1 MRELALTAR
10 ACAEIQDHAAGSL
23 LAEEA
28 GGVVTDVLG
37 KPLDF
42 GQGRT
47 LRANKGV
54 VVTSRGVNTE
64 VIRVVGEVLG
74 MPNL

>member
-1 MRELALTAR
+1 MTEV
-10 ACAEIQDHAAGSL
+10 S
-23 LAEEA
+23 
-28 GGVVTDVLG
+28 G

-42 GQGRT
+42 SQGRT
-47 LRANKGV
+47 LKANKGV

-74 MPNL
+74 MPKTDK